1 VINNPTGITKTNVGL
16 NLVDN
21 TADASKN
28 VASAA
33 TATKLTTARTI
44 NGVAFDGTASITI
57 AAAVTD
63 PNLTALVGLSTTG
76 LIARTGT
83 GAVAT
88 RTIAAGT
95 GINVTNGDGVTNNPT
110 IALANT
116 AVIPGSY
123 TSANITV
130 DAQGR
135 ITTVANGTGGGGA
148 ATNLTYTTS
157 PLDGVVGSS
166 TGTAA
171 TIPAAT
177 SSTAGLMINTD
188 KSKLDKF
195 ANIAGVSD
203 ANKVLT
209 VNGAGTA
216 ATWVAPP
223 TGTNI
228 TYTASATQGLVNS
241 STGTA
246 ATIPVATTANAGLM
260 VPADLTKLSKIPTPP
275 TTAAQ
280 VLTSK
285 ADGTSEWIAPAA
297 GGGGGGSTLQYYHPS
312 NLASVYIGATG
323 LGVTV
328 SLKSGRKSDGTAS
341 GYPNLFEFNVPAGVT
356 IRTLQIVGDYTLLG
370 FLLADTQYFNVD
382 VIYSDNINND
392 YTDSQLPV
400 YYTCF
405 DRTTVGKLKVLALGN
420 SPSVQL
426 DDPVSHTI
434 KMTVTMQ
441 AANKKWA
448 YTMGF

>member
-1 VINNPTGITKTNVGL
+1 
-16 NLVDN
+16 
-21 TADASKN
+21 
-28 VASAA
+28 
-33 TATKLTTARTI
+33 
-44 NGVAFDGTASITI
+44 
-57 AAAVTD
+57 
-63 PNLTALVGLSTTG
+63 

-116 AVIPGSY
+116 AVTPGSY

-148 ATNLTYTTS
+148 ATDLTYTTS
-157 PLDGVVGSS
+157 ATQGVVNSS
-166 TGTAA
+166 TGIDA

-177 SSTAGLMINTD
+177 SSTAGLMIDTD

-228 TYTASATQGLVNS
+228 SYTASSTQGLVNS

-246 ATIPVATTANAGLM
+246 ATIPAATGTNAGLM
-260 VPADLTKLSKIPTPP
+260 IPADLTKLSKIPTPP

-297 GGGGGGSTLQYYHPS
+297 GGGGGSALQSYHPS
-312 NLASVYIGATG
+312 GNTNVTVSATG

-328 SLKSGRKSDGTAS
+328 VQKAGWKDATTPS
-341 GYPNLFEFNVPAGVT
+341 GYPNLFEFNVPAGVLIQT
-356 IRTLQIVGDYTLLG
+356 IQIVGDYTLLG
-370 FLLADTQYFNVD
+370 MPTTTPQFFNVD
-382 VIYSDNINND
+382 IIYTDNINND
-392 YTDSQLPV
+392 YTDARLPV
-400 YYTCF
+400 SVIPYN
-405 DRTTVGKLKVLALGN
+405 RTLVNKLTALAVG
-420 SPSVQL
+420 STSFIL
-426 DDPVSHTI
+426 DDP
-434 KMTVTMQ
+434 
-441 AANKKWA
+441 ANKTMRSILTFANATIQKWA
-448 YTMGF
+448 LTIGF

>member
-1 VINNPTGITKTNVGL
+1 
-16 NLVDN
+16 
-21 TADASKN
+21 

-88 RTIAAGT
+88 RTIVSGT

-116 AVIPGSY
+116 AVTPGSY

-148 ATNLTYTTS
+148 ATDLTYTTS
-157 PLDGVVGSS
+157 ATQGVVNSS
-166 TGTAA
+166 TGIDA

-195 ANIAGVSD
+195 ADIAGVAD

-209 VNGAGTA
+209 VNGTGTA

-246 ATIPVATTANAGLM
+246 ATIPVATTTNAGLM
-260 VPADLTKLSKIPTPP
+260 IPADLTKLSKIPTPP

-285 ADGTSEWIAPAA
+285 ADGTSEWVAPAS
-297 GGGGGGSTLQYYHPS
+297 GGGGGSTQQYYHP
-312 NLASVYIGATG
+312 NDNPNVTILATG

-328 SLKSGRKSDGTAS
+328 TQKGGRKSDGTAS
-341 GYPNLFEFNVPAGVT
+341 GYSNLFEFNVPAGVLVKS
-356 IRTLQIVGDYTLLG
+356 IQITGDYTLLG
-370 FLLADTQYFNVD
+370 FALGSAQYINID
-382 VIYSDNINND
+382 IIYVDNINND
-392 YTDSQLPV
+392 YTDARLPISV
-400 YYTCF
+400 TPYS
-405 DRTTVGKLKVLALGN
+405 RNASVGK
-420 SPSVQL
+420 SVIL
-426 DDPVSHTI
+426 TIGGSTTYVIDDPVN
-434 KMTVTMQ
+434 KTMKSILTFQ
-441 AANKKWA
+441 AAVQKWVVSL
-448 YTMGF
+448 GF